1 MVLKNKNSSSQ
12 QKLEKLRAKAKK
24 ELSVAGTV
32 QFRLDEETMLILMRA
47 ADDKKIPLG
56 TLVRMWTVERLK
68 KEGYST

>member
-1 MVLKNKNSSSQ
+1 MDLKKANSSSQ
-12 QKLEKLRAKAKK
+12 QRLEKLRTKARKA
-24 ELSVAGTV
+24 LSVAGTV

>member
-1 MVLKNKNSSSQ
+1 MVMKNTNSSSQ
-12 QKLEKLRAKAKK
+12 QRLEKLRTKAKK

-68 KEGYST
+68 KEGYLT

>member
-1 MVLKNKNSSSQ
+1 MKNTNSSSQ
-12 QKLEKLRAKAKK
+12 QRLEKLRTKAKK

-68 KEGYST
+68 KEGYLT